1 MEDDH
6 VSNIGDEI
14 QTVPEVTPEIT
25 SGVEAKTKKKN
36 AKPKNPQYFNEY
48 YHAHKDKVACKFCG
62 ALVGKLRMCRHVKSK
77 GCQLVQKG
85 CHMVS
90 RDNSEE
96 ESTQPRTNK
105 VRTMEER
112 MFTILDKYFETLSQK
127 KHLEI

>member
-1 MEDDH
+1 ME
-6 VSNIGDEI
+6 EI
-14 QTVPEVTPEIT
+14 QPIPDNETNPI
-25 SGVEAKTKKKN
+25 KKN
-36 AKPKNPQYFNEY
+36 TKPKNPQYFNEY

-62 ALVGKLRMCRHVKSK
+62 TLVGKLRMCKHIKSK

-96 ESTQPRTNK
+96 EDLPQPRTNK

-112 MFTILDKYFETLSQK
+112 MFHILDKYFETLSQK
-127 KHLEI
+127 RI